1 MHLTSPVRPR
11 PVLTIAAMLLAGAIL
26 SACGG
31 DPPRPRVVPETAAA
45 GAAAAS
51 GDGAQPSIGG
61 GLVVD
66 VAGAVR
72 DPGVYRMPAGARVHE
87 AIEAA
92 GGLAADAEPGALN
105 RAAPVVDGQQ
115 VLVPVA
121 GSAAVA
127 PDGGAGAR
135 VSINAADVTQLQ
147 QLPGIGPVTAA
158 KIVAERDSGGPYAS
172 IDDLQRVPGVGPAT
186 IESVRDAATT

>member
-1 MHLTSPVRPR
+1 MV
-11 PVLTIAAMLLAGAIL
+11 
-26 SACGG
+26 
-31 DPPRPRVVPETAAA
+31 
-45 GAAAAS
+45 AAS
-51 GDGAQPSIGG
+51 SDGARPDAAG

-72 DPGVYRMPAGARVHE
+72 DPGVYRMPAGARIHE

-92 GGLAADAEPGALN
+92 GGLATDADPGALN
-105 RAAPVVDGQQ
+105 RAARVVDGQQ

-121 GSAAVA
+121 GSAPAGSEA
-127 PDGGAGAR
+127 SAGAR
-135 VSINAADVTQLQ
+135 VSINAADATQLQ